1 MRDTARQH
9 VQSIDIGEPFII
21 SHINVSYVCTL
32 GMSTL
37 VYLTPEWSGGPTAV
51 TAVFRV
57 VVGLVGTL
65 CVSIQLTLLQ
75 GGPLRHAEKEFT

>member
-1 MRDTARQH
+1 M
-9 VQSIDIGEPFII
+9 
-21 SHINVSYVCTL
+21 
-32 GMSTL
+32 
-37 VYLTPEWSGGPTAV
+37 YLTPGWSGGPTAV
-51 TAVFRV
+51 TAPVCPVFRV

>member
-1 MRDTARQH
+1 MCNPLISVNH
-9 VQSIDIGEPFII
+9 II

-51 TAVFRV
+51 TAPVCPVFRV